1 MKALTT
7 FFVILILFGCDNAPH
22 KESKVEG
29 NTTNAKAPS
38 QSLPVIDF
46 PLLGEARPVDLIDMT
61 LEFPESLKKL
71 NGQRVSMVGFMA
83 PFDSLEDMVRCQMV
97 PSYVGCNFCSPPSL
111 RQVVYITQGKD
122 NEPEQTYPFI
132 EEPSYVTG
140 TFRISLPESVHEGKE
155 RGFIYSIENAVVT
168 AHKGDAPKRA
178 PGHGTPAGH
187 QAGQGTA
194 LLSPV
199 VPADLIRE
207 IAEIFGQSPVPSIAI
222 DRVSVKAFAQLVRGE
237 LEATY
242 PKESRA
248 ARTRAF
254 QLLGVLPEEA
264 DWIDALAGFE
274 FAQRVAASESSGK
287 RIVLLDAVP
296 IDQPYVRLELVG
308 AIADALIRQGLT
320 KLDPDKT
327 DASEQS
333 DDARR
338 AKEALLHGAR
348 NVVVRRY
355 ARALGIS
362 VSAPPPKEF
371 VPLGKLMQGT
381 DLLNR
386 WYTLPGEAGPYFDL
400 LNHWY
405 TLPAEVGPY
414 FVNFK
419 VSSTGSLENLALAK
433 PPRTTIEFFRPL
445 WHRDPTLWR
454 NDPVPKDF
462 AEDLIE
468 KSPDHSDVL
477 GAGGLMPFLASEN
490 SGHVVMTVSGQWAGD
505 RWALWQFPDGSDGL
519 LLETRWQ
526 DEKSALE
533 FSNAIPRYPF
543 QWLFPHEDGSSRV
556 RLLRASS
563 PAALLRMI
571 PSDE

>member
-7 FFVILILFGCDNAPH
+7 FFVLLLLFGCDNAPH
-22 KESKVEG
+22 KESEVEG
-29 NTTNAKAPS
+29 NTTNTKAPS
-38 QSLPVIDF
+38 ESLPVIDF

-97 PSYVGCNFCSPPSL
+97 PSYVGCNFCSPPNL

-122 NEPEQTYPFI
+122 DEPEQTYPFI

-155 RGFIYSIENAVVT
+155 QGFIYSIENAVVT

-194 LLSPV
+194 PLSPV
-199 VPADLIRE
+199 VPADLVRE
-207 IAEIFGQSPVPSIAI
+207 IAEIFGQSPVPSIEV
-222 DRVSVKAFAQLVRGE
+222 DRVSVEAFAQLVRGE

-274 FAQRVAASESSGK
+274 FAQRVAASDSSGK

-308 AIADALIRQGLT
+308 AIADALIRQGLA
-320 KLDPDKT
+320 KLAPGKAY
-327 DASEQS
+327 ASEES

-338 AKEALLHGAR
+338 AKEALLQGAR

-362 VSAPPPKEF
+362 LSAPPPNEF
-371 VPLGKLMQGT
+371 VPLGKWMQGT

-386 WYTLPGEAGPYFDL
+386 WYTLPGE
-400 LNHWY
+400 
-405 TLPAEVGPY
+405 VGPY

-419 VSSTGSLENLALAK
+419 VGSTGPLENLVLGR
-433 PPRTTIEFFRPL
+433 PPTTTIEFFRPL
-445 WHRDPTLWR
+445 WHRDSNLWKR
-454 NDPVPKDF
+454 DPVPGDF
-462 AEDLIE
+462 ADDLT
-468 KSPDHSDVL
+468 KTPPDFTDVL

-505 RWALWQFPDGSDGL
+505 RWALWQSPDGSAGL

-526 DEKSALE
+526 DETSALE
-533 FSNAIPRYPF
+533 FSAAIPQYPF
-543 QWLFPHEDGSSRV
+543 QWFFPHEEGSSKV
-556 RLLRASS
+556 RFLRATS

-571 PSDE
+571 PSNE